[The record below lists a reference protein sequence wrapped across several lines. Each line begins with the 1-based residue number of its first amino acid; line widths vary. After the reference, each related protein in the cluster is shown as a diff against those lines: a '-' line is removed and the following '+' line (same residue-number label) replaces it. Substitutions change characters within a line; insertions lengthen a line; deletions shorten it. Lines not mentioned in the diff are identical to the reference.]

1 MAESEHHVAVPGS
14 EREPL
19 PGAVEVGPTDPD
31 SEIRVTVLVRRRAD
45 SQLAAL
51 IEEQAAKPLAER
63 RHLSREEL
71 ASQHGA
77 DPDDMRRVE
86 EFATQHRLRVVKSDP
101 ATRTVVLTG
110 RVADLSSAFRV
121 NLADYRHE
129 GGVYRGR
136 TGPVSIPAQLAGV
149 VEAVLGL
156 DDRPQAAPR
165 VVVPVEP
172 IAIVAPSLAA
182 AFTPVQVAQLYQ
194 FPTGVT
200 GQGQTVGIIEL
211 GGGFNTA
218 DLSTF
223 FRDLG
228 LPEPTVVSV
237 SVDGGQNSPSQPPA
251 GADFEVALD
260 IQVVGAV
267 APGVRIAVYFAPN
280 TDQGFLDAITTAI
293 HDTTNNPSVL
303 SISWGSPESNW
314 TAQSMQAF
322 EQRFL
327 DAAAVGVSVFC
338 ASGDNGSTDGVADG
352 LQHVDFPASAP
363 HAVGCGGTHLEGTG
377 TTIASEVV
385 WSGSGGGVSDQFG
398 LPTWQNGLGVPPSV
412 NPGHRVGRGVPDVSG
427 DADPVTGYKIVVGG
441 TTTAVGG
448 TSAVSPLWSGLT
460 ALLNEALGKHLGFF
474 SPLLYAPAER
484 ATFADITS
492 GSNGA
497 YSAGPGWD
505 ACTGL
510 GSPRGQA
517 LLQALRGG

>member
-1 MAESEHHVAVPGS
+1 MAESERHVAVPGS
-14 EREPL
+14 EREPMS
-19 PGAVEVGPTDPD
+19 GAVEVGPGDPNT
-31 SEIRVTVLVRRRAD
+31 EITVTVLVRRRPD

-51 IEEQAAKPLAER
+51 IDEQAARPPAER
-63 RHLSREEL
+63 TYLSREEL
-71 ASQHGA
+71 AAQHGA
-77 DPDDMRRVE
+77 QPDDLRMVE
-86 EFATQHRLRVVKSDP
+86 EFATQHGLTVVESDP
-101 ATRTVVLTG
+101 ATRRVVLRG
-110 RVADLSSAFRV
+110 RVADFASAFRV
-121 NLADYRHE
+121 DLADYRYE
-129 GGVYRGR
+129 GGTYRGR
-136 TGPVSIPAQLAGV
+136 TGPVSVPEQLAGV

-156 DDRPQAAPR
+156 DNRPQAAPR
-165 VVVPVEP
+165 VVVAPEP
-172 IAIVAPSLAA
+172 IAIVAPSVAA

-194 FPTGVT
+194 FPTGAT
-200 GQGQTVGIIEL
+200 GQGQTVGIVEL
-211 GGGFNTA
+211 GGGFSAT

-223 FRDLG
+223 FSNLG
-228 LPEPTVVSV
+228 LPQPTVVSV

-267 APGVRIAVYFAPN
+267 APGARIAVYFAPN

-293 HDTTNNPSVL
+293 HDTTNNPSVI

-314 TAQSMQAF
+314 TAQTMQAF
-322 EQRFL
+322 EQRFQ

-338 ASGDNGSTDGVADG
+338 ASGDNGSTDGVSDG

-363 HAVGCGGTHLEGTG
+363 HGVGCGGTHLEAGG

-398 LPTWQNGLGVPPSV
+398 LPTWQNGVGVPPSV

-460 ALLNEALGKHLGFF
+460 ALLNQALGKHLGFF

-484 ATFADITS
+484 ATFGDITS

>member
-1 MAESEHHVAVPGS
+1 MAEFERYVAVPGS
-14 EREPL
+14 ERKPL
-19 PGAVEVGPTDPD
+19 AGAVEVGPTDPN
-31 SEIRVTVLVRRRAD
+31 SEITVTVLVRRRHD

-51 IEEQAAKPLAER
+51 IDEQAAKPPAER
-63 RHLSREEL
+63 RYLSREEL
-71 ASQHGA
+71 ASQYGA
-77 DPDDMRRVE
+77 DPDDIRRVE
-86 EFATQHRLRVVKSDP
+86 EFAAQHGLTVVKSDP
-101 ATRTVVLTG
+101 ATRTVVLAG
-110 RVADLSSAFRV
+110 RVADFSSAFRV
-121 NLADYRHE
+121 KLADYGHE
-129 GGVYRGR
+129 GGIYRVR
-136 TGPVSIPAQLAGV
+136 TGPVSVPAQLDDV

-156 DDRPQAAPR
+156 DNRPQAAPR
-165 VVVPVEP
+165 VVVPPEP
-172 IAIVAPSLAA
+172 IAIVAPSVAA

-200 GQGQTVGIIEL
+200 GQGQTVGIVEL
-211 GGGFNTA
+211 GGGFTA
-218 DLSTF
+218 SDLATF
-223 FRDLG
+223 FSNLG
-228 LPEPTVVSV
+228 LPVPSVVAV

-260 IQVVGAV
+260 IQVAGAV

-293 HDTTNNPSVL
+293 HDTTNNPSVI

-314 TAQSMQAF
+314 TAQTMQAF
-322 EQRFL
+322 EQRFQ

-338 ASGDNGSTDGVADG
+338 ASGDNGSTDGVSDG

-363 HAVGCGGTHLEGTG
+363 HGVGCGGTHLEASG

-398 LPTWQNGLGVPPSV
+398 LPTWQNGVGVPPSV

-427 DADPVTGYKIVVGG
+427 DADPMTGYKIVVGG
-441 TTTAVGG
+441 NTTAVGG

-460 ALLNEALGKHLGFF
+460 ALLNQALGKHLGFF